1 MLTSLLL
8 SAVVVAAT
16 ATADAPPEA
25 IQKYLA
31 DCAAAKAVAIE
42 AQQAKIGVLKQ
53 SSQPQLLKEAEHK
66 LKQLQESPAE
76 LLPLTVP
83 PAKGAIGVFTP
94 ATIGD
99 GRGGRSVDV
108 LEVVDEDDAILRVWY
123 APPPSSVD
131 KDTPPEDPTFVDL
144 WVHGVDT
151 SGMKANQPA
160 RLTPVFQMT
169 GTKNFD
175 TTCGGRSMILLE
187 PVDIEKYR
195 EAN

>member
-1 MLTSLLL
+1 MLTTLMLA
-8 SAVVVAAT
+8 AVVVAAT
-16 ATADAPPEA
+16 ANADTPTEA

-31 DCAAAKAVAIE
+31 DCAAAKAAAIE
-42 AQQAKIGVLKQ
+42 SQQVAIGVLAK
-53 SSQPQLLKEAEHK
+53 SSRPQLLKEAQQK
-66 LKQLQESPAE
+66 LKELQESPAA

-83 PAKGAIGVFTP
+83 PAKESIGVFTP
-94 ATIGD
+94 ATPGD

-108 LEVVDEDDAILRVWY
+108 LEVVDGDDAILRVWY
-123 APPPSSVD
+123 APPPSSAD
-131 KDTPPEDPTFVDL
+131 KDAPPEDPTFVDL

-151 SGMKANQPA
+151 GGMKANQPV
-160 RLTPVFQMT
+160 RLTQVFQMT

-195 EAN
+195 ETK